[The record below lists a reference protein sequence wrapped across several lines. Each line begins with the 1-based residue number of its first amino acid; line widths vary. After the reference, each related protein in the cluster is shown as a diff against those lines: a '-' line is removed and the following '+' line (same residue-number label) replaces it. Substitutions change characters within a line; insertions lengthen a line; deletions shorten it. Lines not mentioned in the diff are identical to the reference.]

1 MVTDNTKTTIRES
14 YQTGQSVI
22 LFVSLAHLT
31 NVERDAGE
39 GSNECH
45 LAGDDVKKGWVVD
58 ELCISIVS
66 CLQSQ

>member
-45 LAGDDVKKGWVVD
+45 LAGDDAKKGWVVD